1 MTRDDLAAALDGI
14 PGWLELDEAY
24 ALHLL
29 AQLAGTAVIEI
40 GSYHG
45 RSTIALAT
53 GTPEGVPVYS
63 IDPHHTHTAGGILF
77 TDHDGQA
84 WMLNVLAAGVGAK
97 VKPVML
103 PSRQAHL
110 ALFDAVPWVDL
121 VFIDGAH
128 DEETVR
134 ADFYNSSLRLGVG
147 GKIAVHD
154 STGAWDGPTCVVA
167 EAVESGKWRIVQTV
181 CHTHI
186 LEKVVYAP
194 G

>member
-1 MTRDDLAAALDGI
+1 MTKDELAAALDGI
-14 PGWLELDEAY
+14 PGWLELEEAY

-29 AQLAGTAVIEI
+29 AQSAGTAIIEI

-53 GTPEGVPVYS
+53 GAPEGVPVYS
-63 IDPHHTHTAGGILF
+63 IDPHHAHTAGGILF
-77 TDHDGQA
+77 TAADGEA
-84 WMLNVLAAGVGAK
+84 WMVNVLSAGIGAK

-110 ALFDAVPWVDL
+110 ALFEAVPWVDL

-128 DEETVR
+128 DEESVY
-134 ADFYNSSLRLGVG
+134 ADFYNSSMRLAPG

-154 STGAWDGPTCVVA
+154 STGAWEGPSRVVERVLA
-167 EAVESGKWRIVQTV
+167 TNKWRVVQTV
-181 CHTHI
+181 GYTNI
-186 LEKVVYAP
+186 LERTDAP